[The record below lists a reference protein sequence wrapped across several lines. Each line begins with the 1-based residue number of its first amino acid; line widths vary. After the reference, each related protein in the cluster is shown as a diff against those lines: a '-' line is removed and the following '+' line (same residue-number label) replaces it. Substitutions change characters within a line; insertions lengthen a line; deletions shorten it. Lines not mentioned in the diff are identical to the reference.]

1 MSEEQ
6 FKHLGAMIEDLGT
19 QISVVA
25 EANMMTREYLAR
37 EIQSL
42 RTETTQR
49 ADGIEANLGRFAVRV
64 GERFDKLEGRFD
76 AFASETQ
83 QRLGNLEAQ
92 GEVTQQRLGK
102 LEAQGEVTQQRLGKL
117 ETQGEE
123 TQKRLRAIETLG
135 ADTQQRVKRIEA
147 LLPVKSS
154 PSSRTPPRATRTP
167 LTKRHKKS

>member
-102 LEAQGEVTQQRLGKL
+102 LE
-117 ETQGEE
+117 TQGEE